1 MDHNQFYS
9 NGFGASVIN
18 DRIKEFM
25 ALHREVPN
33 LDWEL

>member
-1 MDHNQFYS
+1 MDHNKFYS
-9 NGFGASVIN
+9 NGFGASMI
-18 DRIKEFM
+18 DRKIESM